1 MRTLRHLCLK
11 MAAVIALSA
20 LSKNATMK
28 IIIALILL
36 LAPWGI
42 FVYAASVTGRTS
54 TFVLVLTLIVSAV
67 GFTMLIGG
75 GGGNKNR
82 NGDEK

>member
-1 MRTLRHLCLK
+1 
-11 MAAVIALSA
+11 
-20 LSKNATMK
+20 MK

-42 FVYAASVTGRTS
+42 FVYAASITGRTS